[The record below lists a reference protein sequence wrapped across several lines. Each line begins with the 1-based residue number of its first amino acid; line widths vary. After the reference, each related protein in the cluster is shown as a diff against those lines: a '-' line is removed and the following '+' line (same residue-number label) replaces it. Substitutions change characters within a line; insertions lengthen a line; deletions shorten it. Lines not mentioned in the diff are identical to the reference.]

1 MVHALM
7 GPRGDKCVHP
17 VYVTQ
22 TLPCVRLCPLVQP
35 VGASLPLVY
44 VMLTALEPAARAC
57 VLPSQDRMRNDSLGW
72 SWESG
77 AAHLV
82 EG

>member
-44 VMLTALEPAARAC
+44 VMLTALEPA
-57 VLPSQDRMRNDSLGW
+57 VGW
-72 SWESG
+72 RS
-77 AAHLV
+77 
-82 EG
+82 